1 MPRILA
7 NLEDHQKDTEVPAQ
21 KVSDTDR
28 VSVVDPRKSRRKPL
42 VTVYLLGQK
51 ALSTC
56 CLLCMIHLK
65 LLLCGPSMTSWLIYI
80 PFCLCRYTLKLRP
93 EACIC

>member
-28 VSVVDPRKSRRKPL
+28 VSVADPRRSRRKPL
-42 VTVYLLGQK
+42 VTVYLLGQ
-51 ALSTC
+51 
-56 CLLCMIHLK
+56 
-65 LLLCGPSMTSWLIYI
+65 
-80 PFCLCRYTLKLRP
+80 
-93 EACIC
+93 